1 MGKLLYLVTARS
13 PSLVWDITKK
23 KISLLHLNEIRNQ
36 VVIPVLRFFMLTPA
50 RRDQNLSSLYQFFV
64 CSLFCWKVAESD
76 ERKNLS

>member
-36 VVIPVLRFFMLTPA
+36 VVIPVLRFFILTPT
-50 RRDQNLSSLYQFFV
+50 RRDQNLSSLYKFFF
-64 CSLFCWKVAESD
+64 CSLFYWKVAVSD